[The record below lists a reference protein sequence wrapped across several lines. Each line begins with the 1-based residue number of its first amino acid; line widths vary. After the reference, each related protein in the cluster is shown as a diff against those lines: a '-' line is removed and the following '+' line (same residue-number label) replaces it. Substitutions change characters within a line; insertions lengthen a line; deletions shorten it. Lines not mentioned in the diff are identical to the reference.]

1 MERRRWGWR
10 DGEMEDERERNWISK
25 RSMST
30 HKVIQEH
37 KTKQN
42 EDRVEGGCNNTNT
55 NYDKN
60 NPATDRNNR
69 DPTSA
74 SETYAKKPNDPR
86 TRLTQPPPTPNR

>member
-1 MERRRWGWR
+1 
-10 DGEMEDERERNWISK
+10 MEDERERNWISK

-69 DPTSA
+69 DPTS
-74 SETYAKKPNDPR
+74 TYAKKTNDPG
-86 TRLTQPPPTPNR
+86 TRLTQPPPTTNR

>member
-1 MERRRWGWR
+1 
-10 DGEMEDERERNWISK
+10 MEDERERNWISK

-42 EDRVEGGCNNTNT
+42 EDRVEGGMQQHQHQLRQEQ
-55 NYDKN
+55 
-60 NPATDRNNR
+60 PSNR
-69 DPTSA
+69 QKQHGDPTST